1 MNAEQLESNDMEK
14 MSAQRRKL
22 NVAAVMI
29 RHLGDAD

>member
-1 MNAEQLESNDMEK
+1 MDAEQLESSDMKK

-22 NVAAVMI
+22 NVAAVMT